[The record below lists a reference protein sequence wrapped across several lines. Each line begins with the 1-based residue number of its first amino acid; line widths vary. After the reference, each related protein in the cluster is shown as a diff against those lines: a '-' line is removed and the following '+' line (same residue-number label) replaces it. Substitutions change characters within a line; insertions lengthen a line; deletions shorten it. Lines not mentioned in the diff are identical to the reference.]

1 MLGIILYEPE
11 DSVPQGKEP
20 GGSEGTRSRDP
31 SVHDL
36 QRSLVNIL

>member
-20 GGSEGTRSRDP
+20 GGYEGTRSRDP
-31 SVHDL
+31 SVHGL